1 MSGSVNKVILVGRLT
16 RDPEAKE
23 TGGGTITRL
32 GLATNESWTDRNGQK
47 QERTEFHNITAFG
60 PLADTCARYLSKGRQ
75 IYVEGSL
82 QTDEYTDRDGNQ
94 RKSTGIKAKSIQF
107 LSGGEQ
113 NQSQPR
119 QAQRP
124 QQNFQGGW

>member
-47 QERTEFHNITAFG
+47 QERTEFHNITTFG
-60 PLADTCARYLSKGRQ
+60 SLADTCARYLSKGRQ

-113 NQSQPR
+113 SQSQPR
-119 QAQRP
+119 QSQRP

>member
-23 TGGGTITRL
+23 TNGGTVARL

-60 PLADTCARYLSKGRQ
+60 SLADTCARYLSKGRQ

-107 LSGGEQ
+107 LSSGEQ
-113 NQSQPR
+113 GQGQPR
-119 QAQRP
+119 QSQRP

>member
-16 RDPEAKE
+16 RDPEARE
-23 TGGGTITRL
+23 TGGGTIARL

-113 NQSQPR
+113 SQNQPR
-119 QAQRP
+119 QSQRP

>member
-47 QERTEFHNITAFG
+47 QERTEFHNITTFG
-60 PLADTCARYLSKGRQ
+60 SLADTCARYLSKGRQ

-119 QAQRP
+119 QSQRP

>member
-75 IYVEGSL
+75 VYVEGSL

-113 NQSQPR
+113 SQSQPR
-119 QAQRP
+119 QSQRS